1 MKTVSCPKGHGD
13 MKWTKMKKTTT
24 FKGVDVTYEVEAY
37 VCPECGLEAGTVDSA
52 AKIQRAIAD
61 AYRKKKTLLTGEEI
75 RSLRQEKGLTQKD
88 LADLVNVGVASI
100 KRWETGLIQ
109 SQAMDRLLRT
119 YLKHDFPGDVY
130 SGNRE
135 FSIGRIKLVARRF
148 EAELGKRLLKKGDKF
163 LFLSKYLWYADMLS
177 FRKLGRSM
185 TGATYAALPY
195 GPQINNYSDLIDEI
209 RHSDESLAERLSTD
223 ELLIIQKIAIHF
235 PHEQMVYDAAHRE
248 KVWKETSIGAL
259 IPYSRSLELTEIST
273 EEF

>member
-1 MKTVSCPKGHGD
+1 MTARCPKGHGY

-37 VCPECGLEAGTVDSA
+37 VCPVCGLEAGTVDSA
-52 AKIQRAIAD
+52 AKIQRTIAD
-61 AYRKKKTLLTGEEI
+61 AYRREKALLTGEEM
-75 RSLRQEKGLTQKD
+75 RSLRQAKGLTQKD
-88 LADLVNVGVASI
+88 LADLMKVGVASI

-109 SQAMDRLLRT
+109 SEAMDRLLRT
-119 YLKHDFPGDVY
+119 YLRCDFPADVY

-135 FSIGRIKLVARRF
+135 FSIGRIKLVARQF
-148 EAELGKRLLKKGDKF
+148 EEEFGKRLLKKGDKF

-209 RHSDESLAERLSTD
+209 KQSDESLAERLSAD
-223 ELLIIQKIAIHF
+223 ELLIIHKIAVRF

-248 KVWKETSIGAL
+248 KVWKETSTGAL
-259 IPYSRSLELTEIST
+259 IPYARSSELTEFPP
-273 EEF
+273 EEL